1 MKTDQRRSTGDSDA
15 PARSKLIAATQRL
28 LAAGGADALTSRAIA
43 TAADANLASITFY
56 FGSKEQL
63 VTESLIAAARQLLA
77 PVVATLT
84 SDGEPTI
91 KMLESVVL
99 LNRILDENRD
109 HLAAYVQ
116 ALAAS
121 PASPSI
127 AAAVRALHRD
137 MAQLLTE
144 QISAQRS
151 AGQLPSWVSP
161 SAMAQL
167 IVAVMHGTLLAS
179 VIDSEHTDQAAISA
193 QFAQLLLGARTT
205 DRKH

>member
-1 MKTDQRRSTGDSDA
+1 MNSDQRRSSGDSDA
-15 PARSKLIAATQRL
+15 PARSNLIAATQRL
-28 LAAGGADALTSRAIA
+28 LAAGGAEALTSRAIA
-43 TAADANLASITFY
+43 AAADVNLASITYY

-63 VTESLIAAARQLLA
+63 VTESLIAAARELLA

-84 SDGEPTI
+84 SDGEPTT

-99 LNRILDENRD
+99 LNRILAENRD

-121 PASPSI
+121 PANPSI
-127 AAAVRALHRD
+127 AASVCALHRE

-144 QISAQRS
+144 QISTQRS

-179 VIDSEHTDQAAISA
+179 VIDPEHSDQAAIGA

-205 DRKH
+205 HENH